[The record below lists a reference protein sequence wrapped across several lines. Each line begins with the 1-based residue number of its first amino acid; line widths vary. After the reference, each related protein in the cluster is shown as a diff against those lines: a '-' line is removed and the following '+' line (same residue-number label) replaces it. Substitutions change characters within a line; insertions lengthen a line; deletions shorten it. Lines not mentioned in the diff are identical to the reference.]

1 MNLNLWTSCPTGGAL
16 ELIQT
21 ECNSVELKNKNADF
35 SGVKFFLFHQVFDRV
50 YRVQFVDSPPPIFFT
65 RRLIVMAITKPEYS
79 QQSLASHHLQLE
91 QVRWPMRQK
100 HEATCCFGRGVM
112 SSATFILCFYPQNKV
127 KERLSDL
134 SHYKHLSCFGLFHWL
149 LPLPEKQQHF
159 YSCAKMLITKYH
171 FLVRNL
177 ITHSV
182 TDVLH
187 KLFL

>member
-1 MNLNLWTSCPTGGAL
+1 MVDVQRINIKVCSVSIKSLRIRRFSFQIVRLTSFMSLLLPLLSASSW
-16 ELIQT
+16 E
-21 ECNSVELKNKNADF
+21 D
-35 SGVKFFLFHQVFDRV
+35 
-50 YRVQFVDSPPPIFFT
+50 T
-65 RRLIVMAITKPEYS
+65 RRLIVMAVTRPEYS

-91 QVRWPMRQK
+91 QVRRPMRQK
-100 HEATCCFGRGVM
+100 HEATCCFGRGMM
-112 SSATFILCFYPQNKV
+112 SSTTFILCFYPQNKV

-134 SHYKHLSCFGLFHWL
+134 SHYKHLSCFSLFHWL

>member
-1 MNLNLWTSCPTGGAL
+1 MNFLSHRGRTRAHPDRMQLCGAEEQKCWFFWGKIFSFPSRFRL
-16 ELIQT
+16 SIQSSI
-21 ECNSVELKNKNADF
+21 CRF
-35 SGVKFFLFHQVFDRV
+35 
-50 YRVQFVDSPPPIFFT
+50 PPPIFFT